1 MPSDGLWRP
10 SFPRSATVG
19 PWGGDRGQGE
29 RFQGGVG
36 GLGMPPLLRD
46 RLPNFEGPGQRG
58 VPRSPGAPCGASPD
72 THRRHLFLL
81 IPSPG
86 PLPPALTLSPASS
99 PSPLKCLDCGALD
112 TSAAFVPGFPG
123 LSLCTSGRGPY
134 LVFTHTSFVFPSSLI
149 QSGNLK

>member
-1 MPSDGLWRP
+1 
-10 SFPRSATVG
+10 
-19 PWGGDRGQGE
+19 
-29 RFQGGVG
+29 
-36 GLGMPPLLRD
+36 MPPLLWD
-46 RLPNFEGPGQRG
+46 RLPNFEGPRAARG
-58 VPRSPGAPCGASPD
+58 ATLPGSSLRCISR
-72 THRRHLFLL
+72 HRRHLFLL